1 VYIGGRLGPVRRA
14 GKGRFPRDPA
24 FPCAGSTGRSAFL
37 KWQFACL
44 HREDRLAGAPLFATF
59 TYPLISEE

>member
-1 VYIGGRLGPVRRA
+1 MTEARGTDQSACALSA
-14 GKGRFPRDPA
+14 GESLVLVQA
-24 FPCAGSTGRSAFL
+24 VRSAFL